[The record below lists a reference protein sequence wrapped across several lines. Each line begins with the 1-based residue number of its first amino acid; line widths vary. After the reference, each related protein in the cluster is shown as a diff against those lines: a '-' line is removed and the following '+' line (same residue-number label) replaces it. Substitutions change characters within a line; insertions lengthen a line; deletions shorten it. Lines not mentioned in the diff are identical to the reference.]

1 MQAFVLGLLVKAIS
15 DPKVRE
21 FLLEGFERAGTALA
35 DRLLPNLSA
44 LIPLSVGTG
53 LKEFAD
59 RLNIDLPD
67 LPEVVDTI
75 RDGVN
80 HALPDGIDIPIVS
93 DLFRDVTGF
102 DVSDILFGRK

>member
-21 FLLEGFERAGTALA
+21 FLLEGFERAGRALA

-44 LIPLSVGTG
+44 LIPLSIGTG
-53 LKEFAD
+53 LKEFGD
-59 RLNIDLPD
+59 RLNLDLPD
-67 LPEVVDTI
+67 LPDVVNTI

-80 HALPDGIDIPIVS
+80 AALPGGIDIPLVS
-93 DLFRDVTGF
+93 DAFRDVTGF
-102 DVSDILFGRK
+102 DLSDILFGRK